1 MLIDLLSEFPFARQ
15 HSIDRSVALAGLLT
29 AHVRGSLPTAPVIL
43 VRADT
48 PGTGKSYLVDLFAM
62 ISTGRLC
69 PVITA
74 SKNAEET
81 EKRLGAVL
89 LDGTNIVSLDNVM
102 HDLAGELLCQLSERP
117 VIKIR
122 ILGRSEMPECESQT
136 AVSRPATTSPSKA
149 TWSAVASCAISR
161 R

>member
-1 MLIDLLSEFPFARQ
+1 M
-15 HSIDRSVALAGLLT
+15 
-29 AHVRGSLPTAPVIL
+29 IL

-74 SKNAEET
+74 SNNAEET

-89 LDGTNIVSLDNVM
+89 LGGTTIVSLDNVM
-102 HDLAGELLCQLSERP
+102 HDLGGELLCQLTERP
-117 VIKIR
+117 VIKIQH
-122 ILGRSEMPECESQT
+122 P
-136 AVSRPATTSPSKA
+136 RPQRDAGMREPY
-149 TWSAVASCAISR
+149 R
-161 R
+161 RLCDRQ